1 MLEVPDILTL
11 LPFYEMV
18 FPKIVLV
25 KCWFIQI
32 VLSPNTTS
40 EVWIRRRHLT
50 SINVFYK
57 ITPGFTPGN
66 SKSSQNKW
74 KPQINLF
81 EIEYKYRCRI
91 MDGKLFEPLTS
102 RGSAVRSRQLPL
114 NNQPLTELNVGGF
127 FIFAR
132 FTPGFDENRVKMN
145 GVLSNIT
152 H

>member
-1 MLEVPDILTL
+1 
-11 LPFYEMV
+11 
-18 FPKIVLV
+18 
-25 KCWFIQI
+25 
-32 VLSPNTTS
+32 
-40 EVWIRRRHLT
+40 
-50 SINVFYK
+50 
-57 ITPGFTPGN
+57 
-66 SKSSQNKW
+66 
-74 KPQINLF
+74 
-81 EIEYKYRCRI
+81 